1 MDLLYNVTP
10 INSVP
15 ENVTLMSVV
24 NVEAETVRDIRID
37 QVDTIKIASK
47 IFSIS

>member
-1 MDLLYNVTP
+1 MDFLYNVTP
-10 INSVP
+10 TKSVL

-47 IFSIS
+47 IFNIS